1 MLETGIILG
10 ETYQIVGEIGS
21 GGGGVVYKAKHL
33 RLQTDVVVKQIR
45 DEVREKIQSRQEADV
60 LKRLKHP
67 YLPRVY
73 DFIETPEAVYTVM
86 DFIPGM
92 SLDKALVQY
101 GKFSQ
106 KQVLQW
112 AEELGEALAYLHGQK
127 PPIIHSDIKP
137 ANIILTPE
145 GHICLIDFN
154 ISIVIDSAMKATLG
168 ISKGYSSPEQYRDV
182 REIQTHYLTG
192 NLEQVSI
199 TIDRRS
205 DVYSL
210 GCVLYHLLAGFPP
223 SPNFNE
229 RMSARE
235 ITGVSEGFA
244 LIINKMI
251 EYAPDDRYQTGQE
264 YLEAVRS
271 CYKLDARYVSH
282 KRKEKAL
289 FVTSLAL
296 FFVGSMLIGFGF
308 RQNEKEQEQNY
319 QAVLLEG
326 EKTAKK
332 GDYEKA
338 IDTMLSLEDTYTDR
352 VEAYER
358 ELYYYYQMGSYQEC
372 VDRGNDI
379 IALQL
384 IEIKEET
391 QKETLG
397 DLFYLIANSYYELED
412 YSGAERAIEDA
423 LEYNKSNSLYF
434 RDYCIILAR
443 QGKLYQA
450 EEALTEAVE
459 LGLEDDSIHYAEGE
473 LCVVRKQI
481 DEAIEHF
488 RFTIEF
494 TDDGILRKR
503 AVLLCAL
510 ALRDSNR
517 LNEEVELLEMA
528 RNQMEAQAKMVITEY
543 LADAYMRQGDTYPEH
558 MVEYNQK
565 ALSLFT
571 ELMQNG
577 YITYQIQENMA
588 ILYEENQDFVS
599 AETVLLKLSE
609 DYPNNYRVYKRLAF
623 LEADRQ
629 QHISNDARNYA
640 KMEEYYEKCKML
652 YEQQDTEDAE
662 MLMLDNM
669 IRDLQSGGWL

>member
-1 MLETGIILG
+1 MLEAGIILG

-235 ITGVSEGFA
+235 IAGVSEGFA

-289 FVTSLAL
+289 FVTSLVL
-296 FFVGSMLIGFGF
+296 FFVGSMLIGVGF

>member
-1 MLETGIILG
+1 MLEAGIILG

-235 ITGVSEGFA
+235 IAGVSEGFA

-289 FVTSLAL
+289 FVTSLVL
-296 FFVGSMLIGFGF
+296 FFVGSMLIGVGF

-423 LEYNKSNSLYF
+423 LEYNKNNSLYF

>member
-1 MLETGIILG
+1 MLETGMVLG
-10 ETYQIVGEIGS
+10 ETYQIIGEIGS

-45 DEVREKIQSRQEADV
+45 DEVRGKIQSRQEADV
-60 LKRLKHP
+60 LKNLKHP

-86 DFIPGM
+86 DFIPGI
-92 SLDKALVQY
+92 SLDKALAQY
-101 GKFSQ
+101 KRFSQ
-106 KQVLQW
+106 KQVLHW
-112 AEELGEALAYLHGQK
+112 AQELGEALAYLHGQK

-137 ANIILTPE
+137 ANIILAPE

-235 ITGVSEGFA
+235 IAGVSEGFA

-264 YLEAVRS
+264 YLEAIRS
-271 CYKLDARYVSH
+271 CYKLDERYVSH

-289 FVTSLAL
+289 FVASLAL
-296 FFVGSMLIGFGF
+296 FFAGSMLIGFGF
-308 RQNEKEQEQNY
+308 RQNAKEREQTY

-326 EKTAKK
+326 EKIAKK
-332 GDYEKA
+332 GNYEKA

-358 ELYYYYQMGSYQEC
+358 ELYYYYQMGNYQEC

-423 LEYNKSNSLYF
+423 LKYNKSNSLYF

-450 EEALTEAVE
+450 EEALTDAVD

-488 RFTIEF
+488 QFTIEF

-517 LNEEVELLEMA
+517 LDEEVELLERA
-528 RNQMEAQAKMVITEY
+528 RNQVEAQAKMVITEY
-543 LADAYMRQGDTYPEH
+543 LADAYMRQGDTYPER
-558 MVEYNQK
+558 MIEYNQK

-571 ELMQNG
+571 ELMQDG
-577 YITYQIQENMA
+577 YVTYQIQENMA

-599 AETVLLKLSE
+599 AETVLFKLAE

-640 KMEEYYEKCKML
+640 KMEEYYEKCKVL
-652 YEQQDTEDAE
+652 YEQQDTEDTE

-669 IRDLQSGGWL
+669 IRDLHSGGWL